1 MLGGSYITFQKD
13 YNLAHWTPN
22 QAMRDLGMPYEWIL
36 AYEHYLPWALHF
48 FIAMLLTL
56 LLYTSKFYFPE
67 DAAKRTATGFK
78 IMLGIILL
86 TELLQTLVGKS
97 IQISDLLF
105 GLAGIGITTL
115 TLLEEKQHKIGD

>member
-13 YNLAHWTPN
+13 YNMAHWTPN
-22 QAMRDLGMPYEWIL
+22 QTMRDLGMPYEWIL
-36 AYEHYLPWALHF
+36 AYEHYLPWALHL

-67 DAAKRTATGFK
+67 DTVKRNATGFK

-105 GLAGIGITTL
+105 GLAGILITTL
-115 TLLEEKQHKIGD
+115 TLLEDKHPKSA